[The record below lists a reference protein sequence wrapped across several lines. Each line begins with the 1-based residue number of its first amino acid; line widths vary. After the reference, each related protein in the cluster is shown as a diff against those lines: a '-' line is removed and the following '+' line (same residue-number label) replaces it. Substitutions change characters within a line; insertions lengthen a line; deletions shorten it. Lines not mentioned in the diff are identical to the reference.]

1 MHKTL
6 YAVSHAK
13 AIALPLHHRIIS
25 DAYSQEKRRLF
36 DFIRRRV
43 PSEHDAE
50 DILHDVFFSLSEH
63 ANVVEELN
71 SITSWLFRVARNKI
85 TDLFRKRKTQLLED
99 VFPTESDSE
108 EGSGRGYEELIPAG
122 ALQAED
128 AISQKNIRKTIDQTL
143 ESLPTDQ
150 RNVFVWHELE
160 GRSFKWIAE
169 QTGEKVATLISRKR
183 YAVVALREA
192 LKEHYAELGQS

>member
-1 MHKTL
+1 
-6 YAVSHAK
+6 VSHAK
-13 AIALPLHHRIIS
+13 AIALPLHNRIIS
-25 DAYSQEKRRLF
+25 DAYTQERRRLF

-85 TDLFRKRKTQLLED
+85 TDLFRKRKTHLLED
-99 VFPTESDSE
+99 VYPSESDPE
-108 EGSGRGYEELIPAG
+108 EGAGRGYEELIPAS
-122 ALQAED
+122 ALPVED
-128 AISQKNIRKTIDQTL
+128 AMIRKNIRKTIDQTL
-143 ESLPTDQ
+143 ETLPVDQ

-160 GRSFKWIAE
+160 GRSFKWISE
-169 QTGEKVATLISRKR
+169 QTGDKIATLISRKR

-192 LKEHYAELGQS
+192 LQEQYAELIRT

>member
-1 MHKTL
+1 M
-6 YAVSHAK
+6 SHAK
-13 AIALPLHHRIIS
+13 AIAFPLHNRIIS

-99 VFPTESDSE
+99 VYPADSDSE
-108 EGSGRGYEELIPAG
+108 EGGGRGYEELIPASV
-122 ALQAED
+122 LQVED
-128 AISQKNIRKTIDQTL
+128 NITRKNIRKTIDQTL
-143 ESLPTDQ
+143 ETLPADQ

-160 GRSFKWIAE
+160 GRSFKWISE
-169 QTGEKVATLISRKR
+169 QTGDKVATLISRKR
-183 YAVVALREA
+183 YAVVALRAA
-192 LKEHYAELGQS
+192 LQDQYAELIRT